1 MTIWLTRF
9 SRNSAWVN
17 NKVMKYTIRKA
28 EKSDEKR
35 ICDLFIEMLKTI
47 YNTED
52 VKGYEDGDLNHYF
65 EENENVIFVAESE
78 NAVIGF
84 LSVEVHRDEHEYI
97 YLDDFSVSKNY
108 RGNGI
113 GNSLL
118 KEAEEYGKS
127 VKVSA
132 SLLHVEKTN
141 ERAFNF
147 YKRNGYD
154 VFEEQDNRLL
164 LIKEF

>member
-1 MTIWLTRF
+1 
-9 SRNSAWVN
+9 
-17 NKVMKYTIRKA
+17 MKYTIRKA
-28 EKSDEKR
+28 DKKDEKR
-35 ICDLFIEMLKTI
+35 ICDLFIEMLQTI
-47 YNTED
+47 YNTDD
-52 VKGYEDGDLNHYF
+52 VKGYEDGNLNHYF
-65 EENENVIFVAESE
+65 EENEYVIFVAESE

-97 YLDDFSVSKNY
+97 YLDDFSVSEKF
-108 RGNGI
+108 RQNGI

-127 VKVSA
+127 VNVSA

>member
-1 MTIWLTRF
+1 
-9 SRNSAWVN
+9 
-17 NKVMKYTIRKA
+17 MKYTIRKA
-28 EKSDEKR
+28 DKKDEKR
-35 ICDLFIEMLKTI
+35 ICDLFMEMLKTI
-47 YNTED
+47 YNTDD

-84 LSVEVHRDEHEYI
+84 LSVEVHREEKDYI
-97 YLDDFSVSKNY
+97 YLDDFSVSVKF
-108 RGNGI
+108 RQNGI

-127 VKVSA
+127 VNVSA

-147 YKRNGYD
+147 YKKNGYD

>member
-1 MTIWLTRF
+1 M
-9 SRNSAWVN
+9 
-17 NKVMKYTIRKA
+17 
-28 EKSDEKR
+28 
-35 ICDLFIEMLKTI
+35 
-47 YNTED
+47 
-52 VKGYEDGDLNHYF
+52 
-65 EENENVIFVAESE
+65 AESE
-78 NAVIGF
+78 NEVIGF

-127 VKVSA
+127 VNVSA

>member
-1 MTIWLTRF
+1 
-9 SRNSAWVN
+9 
-17 NKVMKYTIRKA
+17 MKYTIRKA
-28 EKSDEKR
+28 DKKDEKR
-35 ICDLFIEMLKTI
+35 ICDLFIEMLQTI
-47 YNTED
+47 YNTDD
-52 VKGYEDGDLNHYF
+52 VKGYEDGNLNHYF
-65 EENENVIFVAESE
+65 EENEKVIFVAESE

-97 YLDDFSVSKNY
+97 YLDDFSVSEKF
-108 RGNGI
+108 RQNGI

-127 VKVSA
+127 VNVSA